1 MSSTLKR
8 VKKINTTLKIFL
20 ICFAV
25 YFICNTYSK

>member
-1 MSSTLKR
+1 MKAIAQRTKKTHTT
-8 VKKINTTLKIFL
+8 VKVFL

>member
-1 MSSTLKR
+1 MKTVRTKTKKTLSTIQ
-8 VKKINTTLKIFL
+8 VFL